1 MTIRKAIKRFQGW
14 LDEGYYKINRQD
26 SDWSEDKAA
35 LELAIQCMNDTRPK
49 GGKWKLVKRGPFID
63 IVCADCGYV
72 KFTGYAYNRK
82 PDEVLTYLKTKDTDR
97 LPAYCEGCGAQ
108 MKGVTK

>member
-1 MTIRKAIKRFQGW
+1 MTIKKAVKRLQGW

-49 GGKWKLVKRGPFID
+49 GEWKFNEHGSFYCSVCNGEPYDQYATTAFCPF
-63 IVCADCGYV
+63 
-72 KFTGYAYNRK
+72 
-82 PDEVLTYLKTKDTDR
+82 
-97 LPAYCEGCGAQ
+97 CGAD
-108 MKGVTK
+108 MRKGVTE